1 MHDCIFTSH
10 CTEVFCDKSCPTYVE
25 TSYLLERN
33 GIDMNSD
40 VFKEFYS
47 KLDDVTTKLSKSESG
62 IQTFFVNS
70 KDSVKVAEF
79 ITYCEICKNWR
90 GSRLHCTVY
99 NLRYSKYIDDVKKS
113 WSMKGEHEELEYIRI
128 WIETAKV
135 LIISHM
141 DYVKFSDFEIQ
152 TLLNLLQSRQSGDKK
167 TIIISPPVN
176 RLVTSGGSSS
186 NMFFESLKQIMNS
199 SKVGTVELT

>member
-1 MHDCIFTSH
+1 
-10 CTEVFCDKSCPTYVE
+10 
-25 TSYLLERN
+25 
-33 GIDMNSD
+33 
-40 VFKEFYS
+40 
-47 KLDDVTTKLSKSESG
+47 
-62 IQTFFVNS
+62 
-70 KDSVKVAEF
+70 
-79 ITYCEICKNWR
+79 
-90 GSRLHCTVY
+90 
-99 NLRYSKYIDDVKKS
+99 
-113 WSMKGEHEELEYIRI
+113 MKGEHEELEYIRI